1 MNLLLSTGDSELETI
16 VSSTTSFQVTKFG
29 FFKESKQ
36 MFKESDLELESEI
49 DRNFSDKA
57 QEMCKVSCKIC
68 NSGKQPLLVGRV
80 LGWYDFVS
88 AYLSYIVGI

>member
-16 VSSTTSFQVTKFG
+16 VSSTTSFQFTKFVY
-29 FFKESKQ
+29 FKESKQ

-57 QEMCKVSCKIC
+57 QEMCKVLCKIC

-88 AYLSYIVGI
+88 AYLRYIVGI